1 MVFAQVATHHQHTLE
16 LCQAG
21 NGGTQITHA
30 FGFGKLGIAQ
40 AVIDVVRAQRAN
52 QGAGQM
58 QFFKCAVWAD
68 QSANAACTMVF
79 ADLIQTIG
87 NIFQS
92 GLPINF
98 FPLTTLLD
106 HGRAQSICTVQSFV
120 RKAISV
126 SNPALIDFFVF
137 QRHHTKNFVIFNLD
151 DQVGARRVVRCN
163 RFAARQFPCAG
174 AVAEWL
180 AGQRTHGADVD
191 HVS

>member
-1 MVFAQVATHHQHTLE
+1 
-16 LCQAG
+16 
-21 NGGTQITHA
+21 
-30 FGFGKLGIAQ
+30 
-40 AVIDVVRAQRAN
+40 
-52 QGAGQM
+52 M
-58 QFFKCAVWAD
+58 QFFQCAVWAD
-68 QSANAACTMVF
+68 QSTNAACTMVF